1 MAGGEAILKEGE
13 DKMKKS
19 ADVTSASLSG
29 IRTGRANPGLVDN
42 MKVDYYGQHMPL
54 KQLANVSVPDSKTI
68 EIRPWDKNAI
78 GPIEKAIAVSDL
90 KLTPQ
95 RQGDAIRLVI
105 PPLTRERRLDL
116 IKLAKKVTEEGKV
129 AVRSVRQETNN
140 KLKAAKESKAIS
152 EDELKRFT
160 AAVQKSTDTTIA
172 KLDEFLIRK
181 EQEIT
186 TV

>member
-19 ADVTSASLSG
+19 LEVTSASLSG
-29 IRTGRANPGLVDN
+29 IRTGRANPGLVEN

-54 KQLANVSVPDSKTI
+54 KQLANVGVPDSKTI

-78 GPIEKAIAVSDL
+78 QPIEKAIAVSDL

-95 RQGDAIRLVI
+95 RQGETIRLVI
-105 PPLTRERRLDL
+105 PPLTQERRQEL
-116 IKLAKKVTEEGKV
+116 IKLAKKVAEEGKV
-129 AVRSVRQETNN
+129 SIRNVRQETNN
-140 KLKAAKESKAIS
+140 KLKAAKDGKAVS

-160 AAVQKSTDTTIA
+160 AAVQKATDTSIA
-172 KLDEFLIRK
+172 KLDEFLARK

>member
-13 DKMKKS
+13 EKMKKS
-19 ADVTSASLSG
+19 ADVTATSLSG
-29 IRTGRANPGLVDN
+29 LRTGRANPGLVEN

-54 KQLANVSVPDSKTI
+54 KQLANVGVPDSKTI

-78 GPIEKAIAVSDL
+78 GPIEKAISTSDL

-95 RQGDAIRLVI
+95 RQGDTIRLVI
-105 PPLTRERRLDL
+105 PPLTQERRLDL

-140 KLKAAKESKAIS
+140 KLKAAKDDKQVS

-160 AAVQKSTDTTIA
+160 AAVQKSTDMTIA
-172 KLDEFLIRK
+172 KLDEFLARK